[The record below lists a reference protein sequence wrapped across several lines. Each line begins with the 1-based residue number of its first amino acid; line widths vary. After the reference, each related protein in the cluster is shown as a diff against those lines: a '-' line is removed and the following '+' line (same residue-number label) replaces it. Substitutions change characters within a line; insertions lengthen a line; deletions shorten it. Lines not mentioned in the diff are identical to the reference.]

1 MISSLILSPMLQFIF
16 VFNLVTYSPL
26 TYGDYV
32 YPGWGQAIGWLLT
45 VSSLTFI
52 PGVMIYK
59 LFKTTGTIKEVSN
72 CSNLHEY

>member
-1 MISSLILSPMLQFIF
+1 MVASQILSLTLQFIF

-26 TYGDYV
+26 KFGDYV

-52 PGVMIYK
+52 PAVMIYK
-59 LFKTTGTIKEVSN
+59 LFKTTGTIKEVNNVSN
-72 CSNLHEY
+72 